1 MPAISSGLRDDL
13 EIWFLSA
20 QGGSALGGEIGI
32 YQNMGLPSKR
42 RTRQSKKERAS
53 HFALKAIALTACPN
67 CKKKILPHKVCP
79 YCGKYNGRQVIKVE
93 SLTERKKRRETRYE
107 QKKNI

>member
-1 MPAISSGLRDDL
+1 
-13 EIWFLSA
+13 
-20 QGGSALGGEIGI
+20 
-32 YQNMGLPSKR
+32 MGLPSKR
-42 RTRQSKKERAS
+42 RTKQSKKERAS

>member
-42 RTRQSKKERAS
+42 RTRQSKGTRQPFCAQGHCIDRLPE
-53 HFALKAIALTACPN
+53 LQEENIAAQS
-67 CKKKILPHKVCP
+67 LPLLQESTM
-79 YCGKYNGRQVIKVE
+79 GGR
-93 SLTERKKRRETRYE
+93 
-107 QKKNI
+107 